1 REERRLQL
9 VTHRRQELRS
19 RSQPPAL
26 DLDRFEQRPKLSV
39 LRQQV
44 VPLVGGPAGR
54 TLEPVERIVRAGARG
69 TAGVFGRA
77 RASPGLA
84 HNASLLD
91 LTGVQARSG
100 PFAARRPSRAGMH
113 AYTLRYNS
121 DHRARL
127 PGAPPC
133 TPKGR
138 DRRKPARPSYSRCE
152 TPWPPPAWPAS
163 FGARAWGHTDRR
175 SVWAGLS

>member
-54 TLEPVERIVRAGARG
+54 SLEPVERIVRAGARG
-69 TAGVFGRA
+69 SAGVFGRA
-77 RASPGLA
+77 RVSPGLA

-91 LTGVQARSG
+91 GGSSKKRTVL
-100 PFAARRPSRAGMH
+100 RP
-113 AYTLRYNS
+113 
-121 DHRARL
+121 
-127 PGAPPC
+127 
-133 TPKGR
+133 
-138 DRRKPARPSYSRCE
+138 
-152 TPWPPPAWPAS
+152 
-163 FGARAWGHTDRR
+163 
-175 SVWAGLS
+175 AGLSGRTYMHIYCDITPS